1 MNSCKFS
8 LCIKGKK
15 PIKTFKFSDKK
26 QKILMK
32 PNKMNLSWIKNLPI
46 PIYCNRKDH
55 LFKLHPKINLA
66 SKKII
71 MTGDKTR
78 SIGFASLKKKI
89 SEKNLSKKSHYQ
101 TIIKDKL
108 RSLPWPS
115 ESFANKLGEWSM
127 TSIWLKERRIQCK
140 QKLFQL

>member
-1 MNSCKFS
+1 
-8 LCIKGKK
+8 
-15 PIKTFKFSDKK
+15 
-26 QKILMK
+26 
-32 PNKMNLSWIKNLPI
+32 
-46 PIYCNRKDH
+46 
-55 LFKLHPKINLA
+55 
-66 SKKII
+66 

-127 TSIWLKERRIQCK
+127 TSI
-140 QKLFQL
+140 

>member
-1 MNSCKFS
+1 
-8 LCIKGKK
+8 
-15 PIKTFKFSDKK
+15 
-26 QKILMK
+26 
-32 PNKMNLSWIKNLPI
+32 MNLV
-46 PIYCNRKDH
+46 
-55 LFKLHPKINLA
+55 

-89 SEKNLSKKSHYQ
+89 SEKNPSKKSHCQ
-101 TIIKDKL
+101 TTIIKDKL

-127 TSIWLKERRIQCK
+127 TSI
-140 QKLFQL
+140 